1 MNTGVKRTS
10 VYRTI
15 TLILIIVVAAVIF
28 LFPLYWILT
37 GAFKTPASVNSS
49 TPEWWPSE
57 WTMRNFNELF
67 SKRSAP
73 LWELHVPL
81 SEWFTSD
88 HSQVVLLSGPVLP
101 AAFRWLI
108 NTVFMSVAA
117 MVLTCG
123 TAALAGYAL
132 AKKRF
137 IGRAVLFSLIVCA
150 MALPKQ
156 VILIPLLRE
165 MDGLHLTN
173 TLWSVIF
180 PVVGWP
186 FGVFLMKQFA
196 EGIPGEIL
204 EAARIDGGGE
214 LKTFTTIVFPM
225 IKPGVG
231 ALAIFT
237 FINTWNDYF
246 MQLLMLRGTN
256 VLTMPLGIAKMMG
269 EFGQDYGLLM
279 AGAALASVP
288 IIIVFLVFQKYFTKG
303 ITMGAVKG

>member
-1 MNTGVKRTS
+1 
-10 VYRTI
+10 
-15 TLILIIVVAAVIF
+15 
-28 LFPLYWILT
+28 
-37 GAFKTPASVNSS
+37 
-49 TPEWWPSE
+49 
-57 WTMRNFNELF
+57 
-67 SKRSAP
+67 
-73 LWELHVPL
+73 
-81 SEWFTSD
+81 
-88 HSQVVLLSGPVLP
+88 VLP

-117 MVLTCG
+117 MILTCV
-123 TAALAGYAL
+123 TASLAGYAL

-137 IGRAVLFSLIVCA
+137 AGRAILFSLIVAA

-165 MDGLHLTN
+165 MSVLHLADTI
-173 TLWSVIF
+173 WSVIF
-180 PVVGWP
+180 PIVGWP

-204 EAARIDGGGE
+204 EAARIDGAGE
-214 LKTFTTIVFPM
+214 IKTFTTIVFPM
-225 IKPGVG
+225 IKPGIG

-256 VLTMPLGIAKMMG
+256 VLTMPLGISKMMG

-288 IIIVFLVFQKYFTKG
+288 IIIVFLIFQKYFTKG

>member
-10 VYRTI
+10 AYKII
-15 TLILIIVVAAVIF
+15 TTVLIVIIAVVIF
-28 LFPLYWILT
+28 LFPLYWIIT
-37 GAFKTPASVNSS
+37 GSFKTPAAINNQ
-49 TPEWWPSE
+49 TPEWWPKE
-57 WTMRNFNELF
+57 WVLRNYSTLF
-67 SKRSAP
+67 DKRSAP
-73 LWELHVPL
+73 LWELHIPL

-88 HSQVVLLSGPVLP
+88 HSQILISQGPQMP

-108 NTVFMSVAA
+108 NTVFMSVMA
-117 MVLTCG
+117 MVLTCA

-137 IGRAVLFSLIVCA
+137 IGRTILFSLIVCA

-165 MDGLHLTN
+165 MSSLHLSN
-173 TLWSVIF
+173 TIWSVIL
-180 PVVGWP
+180 PIVGWP
-186 FGVFLMKQFA
+186 FGVFLMKQFS
-196 EGIPGEIL
+196 EGVPGEIL
-204 EAARIDGGGE
+204 EAARIDGAGE
-214 LKTFTTIVFPM
+214 IKTFTTIVFPM

-237 FINTWNDYF
+237 FINAWNDYF
-246 MQLLMLRGTN
+246 MQLVMLTDTS
-256 VLTMPLGIAKMMG
+256 VLTMPLGIAKMQG
-269 EFGQDYGLLM
+269 EFGSDFGLLM

>member
-15 TLILIIVVAAVIF
+15 TLILIIVIAAVIF

-37 GAFKTPASVNSS
+37 GAFKTPASVNNSI
-49 TPEWWPSE
+49 PEWWPKE
-57 WTMRNFNELF
+57 WTMRNFDTLF
-67 SKRSAP
+67 DKRSAP

-88 HSQVVLLSGPVLP
+88 HSQVVFFSGPVMP

-156 VILIPLLRE
+156 VILIPLLKE
-165 MDGLHLTN
+165 MSALGLMN
-173 TLWSVIF
+173 SLWAVIF
-180 PVVGWP
+180 PTVGWP
-186 FGVFLMKQFA
+186 FGVFLMKQFS
-196 EGIPGEIL
+196 ESIPGEIL
-204 EAARIDGGGE
+204 EATRIDGASE
-214 LKTFTTIVFPM
+214 AKTFMTVVLPM
-225 IKPGVG
+225 VKPGIG

-237 FINTWNDYF
+237 FINSWNDYF
-246 MQLLMLRGTN
+246 MQLVMLPSGN
-256 VLTMPLGIAKMMG
+256 NFTMPLGIASLQAETSIDM
-269 EFGQDYGLLM
+269 GLLM

-288 IIIVFLVFQKYFTKG
+288 IIVVFLMFQKYFTQG